1 MVHRDAGFTTA
12 QVRARVV
19 LQERL
24 LFWFRRTIL
33 GAGSVI
39 SIIVGAACS
48 VYDREMLAPGGAGP
62 GSMEDATAGSGG
74 SPDASVGATAGSSGV
89 PGATGGAGVMGGAG
103 GASGAAGVA
112 GTNMPGVNDGA
123 SEGLGGAAAGSS
135 GMTDAGGANDGR
147 TSIGRACPVGQFLT
161 GIDGAGNLSCADLD
175 VLTRTTINESC
186 SVYSGWRDSCPG
198 CVDPPAKWGWASG
211 TSCQNGSGTD
221 NTCALAD
228 LGGVSIQ
235 LFGLNTD
242 GTVDLNDKF
251 FTSLHCAAPSGTD
264 QQATGACPT
273 GQFVTG
279 QSGAGLT
286 CTSGPGAVLTYV
298 RAHCSIYLGWRDN
311 CGNCTTPPDRWG
323 RANDDSCDVGIGP
336 GNSCNPASLGTE
348 SVNLFGMNT
357 GGVVDGND
365 KFYVAFHCAGAPG
378 DAGPTSSICPAGQLV
393 TAVNGN
399 ETIQCASAGAAI
411 ERYARQHCFVYAG
424 WRDSCSACTTAPAKW
439 GRVNDTICENG
450 VGLNDTC
457 SDATLGTES
466 VRLFG
471 LNTEGTV
478 NDDDKFYAGFHCE

>member
-1 MVHRDAGFTTA
+1 VVHRDAESITA
-12 QVRARVV
+12 QVRARAVV
-19 LQERL
+19 QERVF
-24 LFWFRRTIL
+24 FWFRRTTIL
-33 GAGSVI
+33 WAGSVI
-39 SIIVGAACS
+39 SIVAGVACS
-48 VYDREMLAPGGAGP
+48 VYDREMLAPRGAGQD
-62 GSMEDATAGSGG
+62 SQ
-74 SPDASVGATAGSSGV
+74 PDVGDTAGSSGV
-89 PGATGGAGVMGGAG
+89 PGAAGGAGVMGGAG
-103 GASGAAGVA
+103 DRGTSGAAGAA
-112 GTNMPGVNDGA
+112 GANVPGVSDGA
-123 SEGLGGAAAGSS
+123 SEATGGEGLDGAAEG
-135 GMTDAGGANDGR
+135 GGRGTTDAGGANDGR
-147 TSIGRACPVGQFLT
+147 TATGRACPVGQFVT
-161 GIDGAGNLSCADLD
+161 GIDSAGNLSCADLD

-198 CVDPPAKWGWASG
+198 CVDPPVKWGWASG
-211 TSCQNGSGTD
+211 TSCQNGGGTD
-221 NTCALAD
+221 NTCAAVD
-228 LGGVSIQ
+228 LGGISIQ
-235 LFGLNTD
+235 SFGLNPD
-242 GTVDLNDKF
+242 GTVDINDKF
-251 FTSLHCAAPSGTD
+251 FTGLHCAAPSGAD
-264 QQATGACPT
+264 GQATGTCPA

-279 QSGAGLT
+279 RSGAGLT

-336 GNSCNPASLGTE
+336 GNSCTPASLGTE

-399 ETIQCASAGAAI
+399 ETIQCASGGAAI

-424 WRDSCSACTTAPAKW
+424 WRDSCNACTTAPAKW

-471 LNTEGTV
+471 LNTEGAV
-478 NDDDKFYAGFHCE
+478 NDDDKFYAGFRCE